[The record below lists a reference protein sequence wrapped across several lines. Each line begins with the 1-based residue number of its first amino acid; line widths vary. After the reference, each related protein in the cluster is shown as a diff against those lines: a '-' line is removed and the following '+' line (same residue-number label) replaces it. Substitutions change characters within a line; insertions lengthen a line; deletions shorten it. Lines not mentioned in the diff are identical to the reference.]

1 MKQIAAIVALAL
13 SCAAASVEAAEP
25 PSSQD
30 QQVLALVKEIQA
42 QQAKIAEN
50 QAALDAKL
58 ATVAEAV
65 RLARI
70 YASRGGR

>member
-1 MKQIAAIVALAL
+1 MKRTVVIALL
-13 SCAAASVEAAEP
+13 SLLYAGSVQAAAEP
-25 PSSQD
+25 PSAQE
-30 QQVLALVKEIQA
+30 QQMLALVKEIQT

-50 QAALDAKL
+50 QAAIDAKL